1 MALQKRS
8 TGHPEKRS
16 TGHPLVKAGVVV
28 GGVVLVALFAMEFVS
43 ILIGFVWTVIKI
55 GLLVLVVAGI
65 IHLVHK
71 RIGHSRHAL
80 N

>member
-8 TGHPEKRS
+8 TGHPQTTS

-28 GGVVLVALFAMEFVS
+28 GGVVLVTLFAMEFVS
-43 ILIGFVWTVIKI
+43 ILVGFVWSVIKVA
-55 GLLVLVVAGI
+55 LVVLVAAGV

-80 N
+80 